1 MSRLRPRGAFVLLAP
16 AAVALALRQKIAKDV
31 TQALAQPDVKERL
44 QRMEFD
50 VAISGPENFEQQLR
64 NDVEIFRKIAKQ
76 AGLIVR

>member
-1 MSRLRPRGAFVLLAP
+1 MLLAP

>member
-1 MSRLRPRGAFVLLAP
+1 VLLAP